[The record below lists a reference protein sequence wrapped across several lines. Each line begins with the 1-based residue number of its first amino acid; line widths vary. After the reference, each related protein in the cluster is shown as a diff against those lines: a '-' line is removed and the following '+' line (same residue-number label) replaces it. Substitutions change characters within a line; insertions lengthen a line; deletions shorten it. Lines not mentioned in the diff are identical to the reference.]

1 MSITNQIISNDY
13 IESLADEL
21 AMLYLKKCNDA
32 YSDPKDLARRYVEIQ
47 EIIAKELKA
56 ISRGE

>member
-1 MSITNQIISNDY
+1 MGITNQIISNDY
-13 IESLADEL
+13 IESLVDEL

-32 YSDPKDLARRYVEIQ
+32 YSDPKDLGRRYVEIH